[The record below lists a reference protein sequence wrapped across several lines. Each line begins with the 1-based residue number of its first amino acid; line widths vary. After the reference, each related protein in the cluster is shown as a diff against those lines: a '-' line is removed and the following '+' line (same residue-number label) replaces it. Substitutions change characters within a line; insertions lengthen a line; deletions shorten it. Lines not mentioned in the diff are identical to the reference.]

1 MQRFRNACGFI
12 AHNHHARDKITA
24 GGLDQTDKQMDGPR
38 VIDLYLSTTQ
48 YGVYSTFS

>member
-24 GGLDQTDKQMDGPR
+24 GGWIRQTDR
-38 VIDLYLSTTQ
+38 ES
-48 YGVYSTFS
+48 